1 MKLFGLHESFNS
13 STMFIENC
21 SIAKGIFIIRS
32 PSPSYLKS
40 IIAVC
45 ILNVIFGIVG
55 TFLNTLVLFVFFKSK
70 NMRQNTGYLS
80 IMILSATDLI
90 VVTTIPAVFLVNA
103 VPEILGTPRCL
114 YSIFCNIVM
123 RTTHL
128 LSANSLII
136 MNIERYLA
144 IMHPLFHHTTVTRQK
159 LIWSFGILVC
169 FFLICAAINLTWH
182 QSIGGL
188 IYSVLAF
195 IICSTTLF
203 QYVSIFNI
211 ARKAS
216 TRRIADVN
224 NKEIS
229 SSRRLFLR
237 DLKMARTYFYIV
249 FLCFLC
255 YLPIAI
261 LSGISQHFFANEET
275 RNAYLHWRLSVT
287 PLISMNAT
295 LNCLIFFW
303 GNMLLRKQG
312 WKLIKTVR
320 K

>member
-1 MKLFGLHESFNS
+1 MHEGFNS

-21 SIAKGIFIIRS
+21 SKGNYIIRS
-32 PSPSYLKS
+32 PSPSYVKS
-40 IIAVC
+40 IIAVS

-55 TFLNTLVLFVFFKSK
+55 TFLNTLVLLVFLKSK
-70 NMRQNTGYLS
+70 DMRRKTGYLS

-90 VVTTIPAVFLVNA
+90 VVTSIPPVFLVNA
-103 VPEILGTPRCL
+103 IPKILGTPRCL
-114 YSIFCNIVM
+114 YSIFYNIVIK
-123 RTTHL
+123 TTPV

-144 IMHPLFHHTTVTRQK
+144 IVHPIFHHTTVTKQK
-159 LIWSFGILVC
+159 IFWTFGILGCVL
-169 FFLICAAINLTWH
+169 LICAAINLTWH
-182 QSIGGL
+182 SIGGL

-203 QYVSIFNI
+203 QYVSIFFI

-216 TRRIADVN
+216 LRRITDVN
-224 NKEIS
+224 NKEMS
-229 SSRRLFLR
+229 KEMLFLR
-237 DLKMARTYFYIV
+237 DLKMARAYFCIV
-249 FLCFLC
+249 LLCFLY

-261 LSGISQHFFANEET
+261 ISGITQHFMANKET
-275 RNAYLHWRLSVT
+275 RNAFLHWNLSVP
-287 PLISMNAT
+287 PLILMNAT

-303 GNMLLRKQG
+303 GNRQLRKQG
-312 WKLIKTVR
+312 WELIKNVR

>member
-21 SIAKGIFIIRS
+21 SIGKGISIIRL

-55 TFLNTLVLFVFFKSK
+55 TSLNTMVLFAFLKSK
-70 NMRQNTGYLS
+70 NMRQKTCYLS

-114 YSIFCNIVM
+114 YSIFYNIVM
-123 RTTHL
+123 RSIPL

-144 IMHPLFHHTTVTRQK
+144 IIHPLFHHTTVTRRK
-159 LIWSFGILVC
+159 MIWSFGILVC
-169 FFLICAAINLTWH
+169 IFLICAAINFTWH
-182 QSIGGL
+182 SIGAL

-203 QYVSIFNI
+203 QYISIFFI
-211 ARKAS
+211 ARKALI
-216 TRRIADVN
+216 RRIAGVN

-229 SSRRLFLR
+229 SNLNLFLR
-237 DLKMARTYFYIV
+237 DLKLARTYFCIV
-249 FLCFLC
+249 FLCFLS
-255 YLPIAI
+255 YLPISI
-261 LSGISQHFFANEET
+261 ISGTSQHFLANEET
-275 RNAYLHWRLSVT
+275 RNALLHWSLSVT
-287 PLISMNAT
+287 PLILMNAT
-295 LNCLIFFW
+295 FNCLIFFW
-303 GNMLLRKQG
+303 GNRQLRKQG
-312 WKLIKTVR
+312 WKLIKNVR
-320 K
+320 N